1 MRYDDARAYLATLT
15 DYERTAPRRYDTTT
29 FDLARFAGLLARL
42 GTPQGAYPIVHVA
55 GTKGKGSA
63 CAMLAAAFAAAGRR
77 PGVFTSPHLRSPR
90 ERVAVGG
97 EPISPAAFGR
107 WVGEVRDT
115 TSGAATPVFRTYFE
129 TVLAAALL
137 HFREERVD
145 VAVLE
150 TGLGGRLDATNVVVP
165 AVAALTTVELDHVDV
180 LGATLEAI
188 ATEKAGVMKRGV
200 PAVTAPQDAAVLRV
214 FRDAAARAGAP
225 LAVAGED
232 YRFAA
237 RPGDGGFDFAGVRY
251 ELAAVRPAMRGPA
264 QIINGAV
271 ALATLERFRPFDI
284 PAAAARAGV
293 ETGVARARLELF
305 AGAPAVLV
313 DTAHTA
319 ASAAALA
326 AVIRELGH
334 DDAVL
339 VWGMSADKDVDAFA
353 RALAPVTAVAIA
365 TAAATPRARA
375 AAELAAAATVFRRQE
390 VCPSTA
396 AALARAR
403 ALAGPS
409 GLVVVAG
416 SFYVAGEALVALE
429 GTVA

>member
-1 MRYDDARAYLATLT
+1 
-15 DYERTAPRRYDTTT
+15 
-29 FDLARFAGLLARL
+29 
-42 GTPQGAYPIVHVA
+42 
-55 GTKGKGSA
+55 
-63 CAMLAAAFAAAGRR
+63 
-77 PGVFTSPHLRSPR
+77 
-90 ERVAVGG
+90 
-97 EPISPAAFGR
+97 
-107 WVGEVRDT
+107 
-115 TSGAATPVFRTYFE
+115 
-129 TVLAAALL
+129 
-137 HFREERVD
+137 
-145 VAVLE
+145 
-150 TGLGGRLDATNVVVP
+150 LGGRLDATNVVTP
-165 AVAALTTVELDHVDV
+165 AVVALTTVELDHVDV

-188 ATEKAGVMKRGV
+188 AAEKAGVMKRGI
-200 PAVTAPQDAAVLRV
+200 PAVTAPQDAAVTRV
-214 FRDAAARAGAP
+214 FREAAARAGTP

-232 YRFAA
+232 FRFAP
-237 RPGDGGFDFAGVRY
+237 RGDGGFDFQGARY
-251 ELAAVRPAMRGPA
+251 EMAAVRPAMRGPA
-264 QIINGAV
+264 QLVNGAV
-271 ALATLERFRPFDI
+271 ALATLERFRPFDV

-293 ETGVARARLELF
+293 EAGVARARLELF